1 MIIYLSKS
9 SRSDK
14 KYMVEVDGKIVH
26 FGASGYS
33 DYPTHKD
40 AERKQRY
47 ITRHKARENWA
58 KSGMKSAGF
67 WSRWLLWGEP
77 TISGSIKEIERK
89 FNVTIRRRA

>member
-14 KYMVEVDGKIVH
+14 KYMVEVDGKTVH

-40 AERKQRY
+40 SERKQRY
-47 ITRHKARENWA
+47 ITRHKARENWG

>member
-14 KYMVEVDGKIVH
+14 KYMVEVDGKTVH

-40 AERKQRY
+40 SERKQRY

>member
-40 AERKQRY
+40 SERKQRY